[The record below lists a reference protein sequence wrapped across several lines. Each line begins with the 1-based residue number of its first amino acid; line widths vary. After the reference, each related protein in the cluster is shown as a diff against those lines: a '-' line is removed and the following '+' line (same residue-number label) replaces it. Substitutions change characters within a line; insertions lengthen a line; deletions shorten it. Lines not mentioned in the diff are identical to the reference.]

1 MSSSDGLLIE
11 RRTSAAVSF
20 VGLFFNSSPLRGE
33 GGGTLSENKM
43 TRRLTDWH
51 ASHKTK
57 REVSPAG
64 IYIFFYLWPTCKG
77 MHCKAKLLPTVTP
90 NTWPAFTL
98 QNGGRHQSSGPDIV
112 DHECERTSA
121 VEEDSQHFPI
131 VRFGRLDVQAKAHTA
146 PGRRVGESECF

>member
-1 MSSSDGLLIE
+1 
-11 RRTSAAVSF
+11 
-20 VGLFFNSSPLRGE
+20 
-33 GGGTLSENKM
+33 
-43 TRRLTDWH
+43 
-51 ASHKTK
+51 
-57 REVSPAG
+57 
-64 IYIFFYLWPTCKG
+64 

-90 NTWPAFTL
+90 STWPTFTL